1 MKQQFTGTCS
11 LRPARTE
18 IPGPAPAP
26 PTAQQWL
33 TGILTGRRHRRR
45 SRALLERVVLSE
57 AWGSQGY
64 RAESRRG
71 ERPEPPWPW
80 WATETPEPLAKSPSL
95 CARKDAPKL
104 KQTHANRVHSSIA
117 HSGREER
124 VSRLWSSHTVE
135 PRVCVCVCVCVCTR
149 THAHACVPSLSVMLD
164 SLQPTDCRPPVH
176 GIFRA
181 RILEW
186 VAASSS
192 RRSSRPRDQTHVSC
206 VSCTGMWTLPFRH
219 MGSPRGTL
227 FSLK

>member
-135 PRVCVCVCVCVCTR
+135 PRVCVCVCVCVCVHMHTC
-149 THAHACVPSLSVMLD
+149 ACMRAQSLSHVGLFATHRLSPASPWDFPGKNIGVGCRVLLQEIFQTQGSNPCLLCLLHWHVD
-164 SLQPTDCRPPVH
+164 STISPHGKPQRNIVQP
-176 GIFRA
+176 
-181 RILEW
+181 
-186 VAASSS
+186 
-192 RRSSRPRDQTHVSC
+192 
-206 VSCTGMWTLPFRH
+206 
-219 MGSPRGTL
+219 
-227 FSLK
+227 